1 MPHAAQQP
9 ILVTRLTHLA
19 SAKLRRGRAQQA
31 VVVQRLNDGDASV
44 ATGVVGGRRNQRKR
58 VVEVRDIG
66 RDLANRSTHG
76 QGLAACPHRVRRQ
89 SHTADDAAESDAVV
103 RSGVLDDFVAG
114 RTEERR
120 LGAEDLVL
128 ATSLLIVIVDAED
141 SHVYAACRTGSRQV
155 GRRLAAC

>member
-1 MPHAAQQP
+1 MMIGQGDFNAA
-9 ILVTRLTHLA
+9 
-19 SAKLRRGRAQQA
+19 RAA
-31 VVVQRLNDGDASV
+31 
-44 ATGVVGGRRNQRKR
+44 GVPLSNQ
-58 VVEVRDIG
+58 VSSYAGEVRHLLCVTEQ
-66 RDLANRSTHG
+66 DLAD
-76 QGLAACPHRVRRQ
+76 LAI
-89 SHTADDAAESDAVV
+89 ADFTDQLDAAESDAVV